1 MKLKLTGGRLM
12 KFSGKRVL
20 VKVRCTKRKRQY

>member
-1 MKLKLTGGRLM
+1 M

-20 VKVRCTKRKRQY
+20 VKVRCTKRQY